1 MFNMAK
7 PLESDEPV
15 PTPSK
20 DFDAFFR
27 DFKESAAKTSK
38 DNQGTIKT

>member
-1 MFNMAK
+1 MAK

-20 DFDAFFR
+20 DFDVFFK
-27 DFKESAAKTSK
+27 DFQDSAALSSK
-38 DNQGTIKT
+38 DNQASIKT

>member
-1 MFNMAK
+1 MAK

-20 DFDAFFR
+20 DFDTFFK
-27 DFKESAAKTSK
+27 DFKDPSAVNSK
-38 DNQGTIKT
+38 DNQGTIRT